1 MNVFNLGET
10 DSEGRQKRVE
20 HRGRYLRAS
29 RTGGVS
35 LRAQT
40 RVAGVNATAN
50 TSQGVR
56 VSTKLA
62 KNTQVALQNGR
73 FVLRGRYGPDAAK
86 INLSKSGVTVSTKT
100 PVGAINWLKPGRSS
114 FKMAGIQLRG
124 QKAAVLQGIYGLLVA
139 AVALLRFA
147 LWAVTAVVAFAI
159 TGVQWFVAC
168 RRLVAEKEDRPGFT
182 LAEVA
187 EAGAE
192 RLEDHGVDPVSEPAR
207 DLLAALTY
215 AVVVLG
221 RGETQFDPAA
231 AGMADPKHT
240 AALAL
245 ATDIRVTGEQVAA
258 LLPAPYGEAY
268 PKALVGVAHALAAAY
283 ADKVGVEFL
292 GETLLALDDACLAG
306 GPRTVLQEEMIDMLA
321 AAFGVDLVMGEG
333 S

>member
-1 MNVFNLGET
+1 MNLLNIGET
-10 DSEGRQKRVE
+10 DSEGRQKRIE
-20 HRGRYLRAS
+20 HHGKYLRAS

-56 VSTKLA
+56 ISTKLA

-86 INLSKSGVTVSTKT
+86 INLSKSGVSVSTKT

-124 QKAAVLQGIYGLLVA
+124 KKAAVLQGIYGLVVA

-159 TGVQWFVAC
+159 TGVQW
-168 RRLVAEKEDRPGFT
+168 LVARRQLAAAKEDRPGFA

-187 EAGAE
+187 AEGEA
-192 RLEDHGVDPVSEPAR
+192 RLEDHGIDPVSEPAR
-207 DLLAALTY
+207 DLLAALTH

-231 AGMADPKHT
+231 AGVAEPEH
-240 AALAL
+240 AAAHAL
-245 ATDIRVTGEQVAA
+245 ATDVRVTGEQLAA
-258 LLPAPYGEAY
+258 LLPAPSDEAY

-283 ADKVGVEFL
+283 ADKVEDAFL